1 MRKQLIPFAQVM
13 KFLQNIKLKGGR
25 LNPTPLRTPLI
36 MTGNFGKFIIFD
48 AVLSVVVMNRGAVV
62 KNVKKVIIEN
72 LYFSLIY
79 FGHWDISY
87 DQLPA
92 RRSLINAFCRRSW
105 GERSCQRSAMA
116 IHSVEH
122 HTFQFRGMHS
132 ITELFAA
139 HWDVR
144 FIVP

>member
-79 FGHWDISY
+79 FGH
-87 DQLPA
+87 
-92 RRSLINAFCRRSW
+92 
-105 GERSCQRSAMA
+105 
-116 IHSVEH
+116 
-122 HTFQFRGMHS
+122 
-132 ITELFAA
+132 
-139 HWDVR
+139 
-144 FIVP
+144 